1 MYRLKSTIIGTET
14 GYRAQTSAG
23 FDGVD
28 LEEQNDDAGQMG
40 HVPS

>member
-1 MYRLKSTIIGTET
+1 MRESMVKRDYTST
-14 GYRAQTSAG
+14 R

-28 LEEQNDDAGQMG
+28 LEEQDEDAGQMG